1 VELKIGVIGT
11 GAIGQDHIRRFTNK
25 VKGAK
30 VVAVTDINAERAV
43 QIAQEVGATFVE
55 TGEELIRLP
64 EVDAVV
70 VTSWDPT
77 HEGYVLEAIKNNKYV
92 FCEKPLAVEAE
103 GCKRIMNAEVEL
115 GKKLVQVGF
124 MRRYDRGYLELK
136 EMVDSGKLGEVLML
150 HCAHRNVS
158 SGENYDTPMAIVNT
172 AVHEIDVLRWLLN
185 EDYAAVQVIMPKQT
199 SNTHDKL
206 HDPQIL
212 ILETESGIHIDV
224 EIFVNCKY
232 GYDIKC
238 EVVCENGAV
247 SLSNPS
253 YSSIRSAGND
263 FTGIPMDWEQ
273 RFEGAYE
280 RELQLWVDSV
290 KVDELNGPTAWDGY
304 VASVTTTAGT
314 VARETGKRVE
324 IKYDECPDLYKVNL
338 IKL

>member
-1 VELKIGVIGT
+1 MELKIGVIGT

-30 VVAVTDINAERAV
+30 VVAVTDIHVERAE
-43 QIAQEVGATFVE
+43 QIAQEVGAKFVK
-55 TGEELIRLP
+55 TGEELISLP

-77 HEGYVLEAIKNNKYV
+77 HEQYVLEAINHNKYV
-92 FCEKPLAVEAE
+92 FCEKPLSVETE
-103 GCKRIMNAEVEL
+103 GCKRIVDAEVKL
-115 GKKLVQVGF
+115 GKRLVQVGF
-124 MRRYDRGYLELK
+124 MRRYDRGYMELK
-136 EMVDSGKLGEVLML
+136 EIIDSGKLGEVLML

-158 SGENYDTPMAIVNT
+158 SGENYDTLMAIVNS

-185 EDYAAVQVIMPKQT
+185 EDYVAAQVIMPKKT
-199 SNTHDKL
+199 SNTHEKL
-206 HDPQIL
+206 HDPQVL

-238 EVVCENGAV
+238 EVVCEDGVV

-253 YSSIRSAGND
+253 YSSIRTAGKD
-263 FTGIPMDWEQ
+263 FTGIPIDWEQ
-273 RFEGAYE
+273 RFEAAYE
-280 RELQLWVDSV
+280 QELQLWVDSV
-290 KVDELNGPTAWDGY
+290 TADEMNGPTAWDGY

-314 VARETGKRVE
+314 EARETGKRVE
-324 IKYDECPDLYKVNL
+324 IKIDKCPDLYK
-338 IKL
+338 